1 MRRRG
6 EGPEMKRN
14 LILKSL
20 FETSLEF
27 EKNLFNK
34 TYGIRTLSSTR
45 DKDFFVIR
53 KILKLLLIYISF
65 DRSTL
70 FKTFVVSLNKL
81 KSISIYVTGRYIR
94 NDPVGT
100 FAYVVRIN

>member
-1 MRRRG
+1 
-6 EGPEMKRN
+6 MKRN

-45 DKDFFVIR
+45 DKDIFFFFSFFFHKQNIKITFDIYFLTDR
-53 KILKLLLIYISF
+53 RLFKIL
-65 DRSTL
+65 
-70 FKTFVVSLNKL
+70 VASLNEL
-81 KSISIYVTGRYIR
+81 KSISIDVTGRYIQ
-94 NDPVGT
+94 NDSVEI